1 VTDGKPDLDGLEPR
15 ELIVG
20 GSRIRYLTG
29 GTGPPLLLVHGLGGM
44 ATNWRLVAP
53 ALSRERRLLIPDLP
67 GHGHS
72 EPLRERR
79 RTLDPFAEAVLAVAE
94 AEDALPAP
102 FVGHSLGGLV
112 SLHAAAR
119 RPDAVQGLVLAAA
132 AGISS
137 STRVSHAVVTVLGV
151 VQPGKLAGRRAEALA
166 RSPIGRRFA
175 FSWGVSDPV
184 GLDPQ
189 MARAFLDGP
198 PLHSDTLTAGRAL
211 VAADPRLDLERVTCP
226 ALCLW
231 GADDHWVPLADGVE
245 YARRLRAPLRVIAG
259 CGHLSI
265 GERPDVVT
273 SAIRAFLGS
282 LEMG

>member
-1 VTDGKPDLDGLEPR
+1 
-15 ELIVG
+15 
-20 GSRIRYLTG
+20 
-29 GTGPPLLLVHGLGGM
+29 M

-53 ALSRERRLLIPDLP
+53 ELARERRLVIPDLP

-119 RPDAVQGLVLAAA
+119 RPDAVQALVLAAA

-151 VQPGKLAGRRAEALA
+151 VQPGKLAGRRARTLA
-166 RSPIGRRFA
+166 HSPFGRRFA
-175 FSWGVSDPV
+175 FWWGVSDPV
-184 GLDPQ
+184 GLDPE
-189 MARAFLDGP
+189 MARAFLEGP
-198 PLHSDTLTAGRAL
+198 PLHSDTLTAGQGL
-211 VAADPRLDLERVTCP
+211 VAPDPPPHPQRVAGPAPCP
-226 ALCLW
+226 W
-231 GADDHWVPLADGVE
+231 GGGGTRVAVAGGME
-245 YARRLRAPLRVIAG
+245 YARP
-259 CGHLSI
+259 
-265 GERPDVVT
+265 PPPPP
-273 SAIRAFLGS
+273 
-282 LEMG
+282 